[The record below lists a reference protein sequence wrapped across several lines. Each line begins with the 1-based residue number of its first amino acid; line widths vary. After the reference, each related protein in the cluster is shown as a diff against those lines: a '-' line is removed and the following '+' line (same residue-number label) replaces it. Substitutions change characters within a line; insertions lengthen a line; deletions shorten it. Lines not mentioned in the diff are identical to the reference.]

1 MFEDEAVAAI
11 KALDKAGST
20 AFITGESCG
29 PEGRY
34 EVVCK
39 FKTLQESQAFYRALI
54 QCGEAAR
61 VIEAEEQAS
70 SSR

>member
-11 KALDKAGST
+11 KALDEAGAN
-20 AFITGESCG
+20 AFITSESCG
-29 PEGRY
+29 PDKRY

-39 FKTLQESQAFYRALI
+39 FKTLKESHAFHSALI

-61 VIEAEEQAS
+61 MIESEEQAS
-70 SSR
+70 